1 MLCTHTVH
9 LNLKIM
15 IILISGAT
23 HSGKTFLA
31 SKLMEKLSMPYL
43 SLDYLKMGLIRSGQV
58 KLLPEDDEKI
68 KHKMW
73 PIVREMIKTVIENHQ
88 NLIIEGD
95 YIPFEFQK
103 DFSTA
108 YLKEI
113 RFLCLILSQNYIK
126 HNFSQI
132 KNNAC
137 VIEKRL
143 FPDIVNTKELI
154 SDNQH
159 HFDECR
165 RYNLTCAV
173 IEKDFQKE
181 LCAVLDRFPY

>member
-1 MLCTHTVH
+1 
-9 LNLKIM
+9 M

-43 SLDYLKMGLIRSGQV
+43 SLDHLKMGLIRSGQL
-58 KLLPEDDEKI
+58 KLLPKDDEKI

-88 NLIIEGD
+88 NLI
-95 YIPFEFQK
+95 K
-103 DFSTA
+103 DFSAA

-137 VIEKRL
+137 VIEK
-143 FPDIVNTKELI
+143 V
-154 SDNQH
+154 
-159 HFDECR
+159 
-165 RYNLTCAV
+165 
-173 IEKDFQKE
+173 
-181 LCAVLDRFPY
+181 